1 VSRSKQVLLDAIAGE
16 VRGHV
21 PCGFEICEQAT
32 NLVPGDGNPDA
43 DVVFVGEAPGANE
56 DKQGRPFV
64 GAAGKLLDGVLADA
78 GLERD
83 DVFITNVVKA
93 RPPKN
98 RDPRP
103 DEVAHHWP
111 WLEAQLD
118 VIEPRVLV
126 PLGRHALGRF
136 LPDVTITEARGRLVE
151 QDGRTLFPMFHPA
164 AAIYNRS
171 LRETLVED
179 ARALAATLA
188 AVRT

>member
-1 VSRSKQVLLDAIAGE
+1 MSDNGRRLEAIAE
-16 VRGHV
+16 ELRGHV

-43 DVVFVGEAPGANE
+43 KVVFVGEAPGANE

-64 GAAGKLLDGVLADA
+64 GAAGTLLDELLEHA
-78 GLERD
+78 GLVRD

-111 WLEAQLD
+111 WLEAQLE
-118 VIEPRVLV
+118 VIAPELIV
-126 PLGRHALGRF
+126 PLGRHAMGRF
-136 LPDVTITEARGRLVE
+136 VEGVTITEAHGRPVE
-151 QDGRTLFPMFHPA
+151 QPGRTIMPWYHPA

-179 ARALAATLA
+179 ARALGETLGTA
-188 AVRT
+188 

>member
-1 VSRSKQVLLDAIAGE
+1 VSRSKQALLDAIAGE

-32 NLVPGDGNPDA
+32 NLVPGEGNPDA

-64 GAAGKLLDGVLADA
+64 GAAGKLLDGVLAEA

-118 VIEPRVLV
+118 VIEPRILV

-136 LPDVTITEARGRLVE
+136 VPDVTITEARGRLLE